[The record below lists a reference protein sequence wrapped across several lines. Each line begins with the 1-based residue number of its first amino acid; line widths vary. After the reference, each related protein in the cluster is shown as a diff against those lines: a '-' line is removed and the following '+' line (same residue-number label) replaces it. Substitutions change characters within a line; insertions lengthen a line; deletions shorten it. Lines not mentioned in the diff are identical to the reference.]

1 METSSGEKTAKA
13 IMGRRS
19 QPSDPSGSEPN
30 SFSNRKLTVYQVSL
44 DSYLYFLIK
53 AKVHPKNK

>member
-13 IMGRRS
+13 IMGTRS

-30 SFSNRKLTVYQVSL
+30 SFRKLTVYQVSL